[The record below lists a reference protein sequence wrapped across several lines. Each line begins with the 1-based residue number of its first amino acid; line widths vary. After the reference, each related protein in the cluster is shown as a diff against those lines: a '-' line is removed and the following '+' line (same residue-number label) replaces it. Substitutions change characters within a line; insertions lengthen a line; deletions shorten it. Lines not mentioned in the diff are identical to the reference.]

1 MFIGSSEKQTR
12 CGHGFRA
19 YTGVSG
25 EKQSK
30 CTQCNLWSE
39 ELEIDDFL
47 LTWVRAMN
55 HPQAR
60 AIIVHTLTNPPKQ
73 QQEEP
78 IEQEENAPIRFEEWV
93 NRKKNNA

>member
-1 MFIGSSEKQTR
+1 MFIGSSEKQIQ

-30 CTQCNLWSE
+30 CTQCNLWGD

-47 LTWVRAMN
+47 LMWVRAMN

-60 AIIVHTLTNPPKQ
+60 AIIVHTLTNPPTQ
-73 QQEEP
+73 RQEEP
-78 IEQEENAPIRFEEWV
+78 TKQEDNTLISFEKWI
-93 NRKKNNA
+93 NRKRSAD